1 MLTHSLALINVHFQV
16 GSLILADVIP
26 EPPMFSDSKTRSYN
40 LRICACRSIVNAV
53 ELVLQADAR
62 SNAPSMFLLDPYPEY
77 MVDALVRTGSSVFL
91 LLTQDNLT
99 RRNVSSMMQPISR
112 ALEILSEISYLA
124 AEAVPLIRAR
134 SSDMGLDNAYG
145 EPSTASS
152 TVENK
157 RGFHIDPSVC
167 SERLLS
173 VLEQRALE
181 DPDLVNKSVER
192 TEIDILMA
200 SLLGTESGP
209 ELSGELLTGW
219 DFDVSSAANRGRAL
233 LTRNEELLR

>member
-1 MLTHSLALINVHFQV
+1 MINVHFQV

-26 EPPMFSDSKTRSYN
+26 DPPIFSDSSTRSYN
-40 LRICACRSIVNAV
+40 LRICACRSITNAV

-62 SNAPSMFLLDPYPEY
+62 SDAPSMFLLDPYPEY
-77 MVDALVRTGSSVFL
+77 MVDALVRTSSSL
-91 LLTQDNLT
+91 LLLLKQENLT
-99 RRNVSSMMQPISR
+99 GRTVSSMIQPISR
-112 ALEILSEISYLA
+112 ALKTLSEISYLA

-134 SSDMGLDNAYG
+134 CSEMGLSDAYG
-145 EPSTASS
+145 ELSTASS
-152 TVENK
+152 TVENE
-157 RGFHIDPSVC
+157 RGFRIDPSVC

-173 VLEQRALE
+173 VLEQRAFD

-200 SLLGTESGP
+200 SLLGTDSGP

-219 DFDVSSAANRGRAL
+219 DFNVSSAASKS
-233 LTRNEELLR
+233 ELC